1 MVNNQIILCLIKER
15 PVQGAIEFSMS
26 LVCSFYSKE
35 SIVSISSQFQFSGLR
50 MSSVD
55 PLSGQVPIEVA

>member
-1 MVNNQIILCLIKER
+1 MVSNQIILFDKGTTSARSNRIQH
-15 PVQGAIEFSMS
+15 VTGVF
-26 LVCSFYSKE
+26 FYPKE

-55 PLSGQVPIEVA
+55 PLSGQVPSEV